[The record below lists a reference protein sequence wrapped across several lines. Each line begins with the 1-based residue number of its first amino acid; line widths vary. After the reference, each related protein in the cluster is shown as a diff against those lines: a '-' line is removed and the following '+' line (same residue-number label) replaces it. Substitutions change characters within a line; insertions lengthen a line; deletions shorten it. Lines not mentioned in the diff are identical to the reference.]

1 MAPGIGAAGILGIAF
16 EDLAEPVLTGVAA
29 SGGSL
34 TAGTYKYYLTAIN
47 AAGETNVSNEVTV
60 TTATTNLTAHL
71 TWVAITGA
79 TGYKVYRTAAGG
91 ATGTEL
97 LVTTLGLVTSYD
109 DTAVGAPAGALP
121 TTNTAYTPGTY
132 TAPTKFVPFM
142 SESLT
147 STQATIWRRPI
158 RQSADVIG
166 AVAGDF
172 HVAGEISSECFE
184 DVSVYW
190 LAASRNSFVKTG
202 TTNYTYTFTPT
213 AAAIPTRTLSITTV
227 RNGIV
232 FGFTGCVVSSNTF
245 NVSDGI
251 LHHNV
256 KIVGRDEAVQSVPVP
271 TWPTTVPFG
280 AGSYSVE
287 IPTASPVFDTDNF
300 EYVID
305 DAAEPQ
311 FRLKNTTRG
320 ADFIKY
326 GERKADLTFD
336 RDFQTRTDFDAFKAL
351 TSDSITITAS
361 KGANNSVS
369 ILSPVTIKNTY
380 EVSNSG
386 QGDLVRASI
395 KYVGVIDGT
404 GKSYQVTI
412 KTQENI

>member
-166 AVAGDF
+166 R
-172 HVAGEISSECFE
+172 S
-184 DVSVYW
+184 
-190 LAASRNSFVKTG
+190 
-202 TTNYTYTFTPT
+202 
-213 AAAIPTRTLSITTV
+213 
-227 RNGIV
+227 
-232 FGFTGCVVSSNTF
+232 
-245 NVSDGI
+245 
-251 LHHNV
+251 
-256 KIVGRDEAVQSVPVP
+256 
-271 TWPTTVPFG
+271 
-280 AGSYSVE
+280 
-287 IPTASPVFDTDNF
+287 
-300 EYVID
+300 
-305 DAAEPQ
+305 
-311 FRLKNTTRG
+311 
-320 ADFIKY
+320 
-326 GERKADLTFD
+326 
-336 RDFQTRTDFDAFKAL
+336 
-351 TSDSITITAS
+351 
-361 KGANNSVS
+361 
-369 ILSPVTIKNTY
+369 
-380 EVSNSG
+380 
-386 QGDLVRASI
+386 
-395 KYVGVIDGT
+395 
-404 GKSYQVTI
+404 
-412 KTQENI
+412 